1 MREFDSY
8 TGICEGTAINE
19 ISLHG
24 FAANAIRELRRF
36 LMIKC
41 GITQVMMAGKTL

>member
-1 MREFDSY
+1 MREVDSY
-8 TGICEGTAINE
+8 TGICEGTAENE

-24 FAANAIRELRRF
+24 FAGNAIRELKRF

-41 GITQVMMAGKTL
+41 GIAQMMMAGNTL